1 MNQQTQPYSYEYGG
15 QHPKE
20 LIGTTEQRVF
30 VGGHYDCMPIIRFIA
45 DCVAKVR
52 APSGDPFIP
61 IIPYF
66 HCIDPHN
73 VMEEDRKMV
82 GACARAIFD
91 ASDLGGQLIEMEEAF
106 RLHKPTL
113 VVFPVR
119 EDKNLDPERGRLTLT
134 TCGHPFT
141 SYVTLDELKEK
152 VRVFLLGLQEPRG
165 YIIRRLT
172 NHEQERSIF
181 QIHTLVRDGRHDEA
195 RQEIDGV
202 CSQCSGGVLDAWLAL
217 ALIEQRDN
225 NATATKRA
233 LRFASK
239 VAAED
244 VDKAEIAYY
253 RGLIA
258 FEQEHWEKATREFHR
273 AQKLKPRDP
282 RILVV
287 HGFAFRRR
295 GGQRNLRRAL
305 RYMEATLEAIKN
317 QPLPDTEIQQRMT
330 ILTKMQATNNLAY
343 YYYERAESEQDR
355 RKQISLA
362 EKALELSEDLPVY
375 HRRLRRRNAAWLH
388 TRGCALLLNAKLYS
402 NVRLLEEAKTIL
414 GHARAMGMV
423 RQVEDAWKC
432 ALQLTAQLGF
442 SSGTL

>member
-1 MNQQTQPYSYEYGG
+1 MSQQTQPYSYEYGG
-15 QHPKE
+15 QHPRE
-20 LIGTTEQRVF
+20 LRGTPEQRVF
-30 VGGHYDCMPIIRFIA
+30 VGGHYDCMPIVRFIA
-45 DCVAKVR
+45 NCVAEIR

-66 HCIDPHN
+66 HRIDPHK
-73 VMEEDRKMV
+73 VMEEDRQMV
-82 GACARAIFD
+82 GECGTAIFD
-91 ASDLGGQLIEMEEAF
+91 ASDLGGQLIEMEAAF
-106 RLHKPTL
+106 HLHKPTL

-119 EDKNLDPERGRLTLT
+119 EDKDLDPERGRLTIT

-152 VRVFLLGLQEPRG
+152 VKVFLLGLQEPRG

-172 NHEQERSIF
+172 NHEQERSIS
-181 QIHTLVRDGRHDEA
+181 QIHTLVRDGKHDEA
-195 RQEIDGV
+195 RQEIDRV
-202 CSQCSGGVLDAWLAL
+202 CSQYSGGVLDAWLAR

-225 NATATKRA
+225 NATAVKRA

-258 FEQEHWEKATREFHR
+258 FDTEHWEKATREFHR
-273 AQKLKPRDP
+273 AQKLKPQDP
-282 RILVV
+282 RILVA

-295 GGQRNLRRAL
+295 GNLRRAL
-305 RYMEATLEAIKN
+305 RYMEATLEAIEN
-317 QPLPDTEIQQRMT
+317 QPVPETEIQQKMT
-330 ILTKMQATNNLAY
+330 LLTKMQATNNLAY

-362 EKALELSEDLPVY
+362 EKALELSEDLPIY
-375 HRRLRRRNAAWLH
+375 HRRIRRRNAAWLH

-414 GHARAMGMV
+414 GHARAMGMHPE
-423 RQVEDAWKC
+423 VEHAWKR